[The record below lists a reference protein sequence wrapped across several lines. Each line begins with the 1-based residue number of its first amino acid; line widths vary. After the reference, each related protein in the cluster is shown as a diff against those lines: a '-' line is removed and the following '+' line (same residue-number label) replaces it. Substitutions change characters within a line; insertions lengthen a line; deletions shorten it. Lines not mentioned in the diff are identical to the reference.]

1 MDTLRRF
8 WGSRAIL
15 AGVVGAILG
24 LVAEPLVNGIAGR
37 VLVQD
42 GLMWGA
48 VIGVLIASLPSFT
61 RMGYLTVRSKNQAVN
76 FVVGVGVFFV
86 ISVVGSVI
94 FFSILWLI
102 TRLLPQ

>member
-24 LVAEPLVNGIAGR
+24 LVAEPLVNGVAGR

-48 VIGVLIASLPSFT
+48 VMGVLIASLPSFT
-61 RMGYLTVRSKNQAVN
+61 RMGYLTVRSKNQVVN

>member
-1 MDTLRRF
+1 MDTMRRF

-15 AGVVGAILG
+15 AGIVGAVLG
-24 LVAEPLVNGIAGR
+24 SVVELLLNRIAGR

-48 VIGVLIASLPSFT
+48 VVGVLIASLPSFT
-61 RMGYLTVRSKNQAVN
+61 RMGYLTVKSENQAIN
-76 FVVGVGVFFV
+76 FVVGVGMFFV

-94 FFSILWLI
+94 FFGIFWLI

>member
-1 MDTLRRF
+1 MDTMRRF

-15 AGVVGAILG
+15 AGIVGAVLG
-24 LVAEPLVNGIAGR
+24 SVVELLVNRIAGR

-48 VIGVLIASLPSFT
+48 VVGVLIASLPSFT
-61 RMGYLTVRSKNQAVN
+61 RMGYLTVKSENQAIN
-76 FVVGVGVFFV
+76 FVVGVGMFFV

-94 FFSILWLI
+94 FFGIFWLI